1 MSLNIFIPAVSL
13 TGISKEEFIDN
24 IAKEI
29 LERIPL
35 EFDLSKI
42 RRTFGVDITPS
53 TIVLFQELER
63 VNKLINTISKTLSQL
78 RKVIINNYVLDKRA
92 IAKLIH

>member
-1 MSLNIFIPAVSL
+1 MSLNIFITAVSL

-35 EFDLSKI
+35 EFDISKI

-63 VNKLINTISKTLSQL
+63 VNKLISTISKTLSQL
-78 RKVIINNYVLDKRA
+78 RKVIINYVLNKSA

>member
-1 MSLNIFIPAVSL
+1 MSLNICLAVSI

-35 EFDLSKI
+35 EFDISKI
-42 RRTFGVDITPS
+42 RRSFGMDITPS
-53 TIVLFQELER
+53 TIVLLQELER
-63 VNKLINTISKTLSQL
+63 INKLINTISKTLSQL
-78 RKVIINNYVLDKRA
+78 RKVTINYVLDNRA
-92 IAKLIH
+92 IAKLMY